1 MVSPAPSAIDSTG
14 CILSTMPAL
23 MAVSTTFFMPI
34 AWAMRTVMVLRD
46 SSRPRRIG
54 IRPR

>member
-1 MVSPAPSAIDSTG
+1 MASTG
-14 CILSTMPAL
+14 SMSSTTPAL
-23 MAVSTTFFMPI
+23 IAVSRIFFMPI

-54 IRPR
+54 MGPR